1 MDLQAGK
8 TTRIYQCEDS
18 IEGILSGIYQ
28 AWDASYGHEFIRLTV
43 PALEENRN
51 FMLFSDYRNVVPEP
65 EQAEKVART
74 IRNKISVSVY
84 ETMIRA
90 LFSNHPQKADAV
102 YHILPAAFRMGE
114 KVLGNLADPY
124 MQAVF
129 EMSRYVGNEAHLY
142 LGFLR
147 FEELKNG
154 VMLAK
159 FQPKNDLLEIV
170 TPHFE
175 NRFGNENFIIYDT
188 RRGKAAFH
196 RCGYPFLIRQV
207 TTEEMEKFSELSEK
221 EENFQQLWK
230 LFFTTIAI
238 QERKNE
244 KLQRN
249 MMPLHY
255 RRYMTEW
262 KE

>member
-1 MDLQAGK
+1 MQLQAGK
-8 TTRIYQCEDS
+8 TTRIYQCENS

-28 AWDASYGHEFIRLTV
+28 AWDAAYGHEFIRLSV
-43 PALEENRN
+43 PDLEESPN
-51 FMLFSDYRNVVPEP
+51 FLLFSEYRTVITDP

-90 LFSNHPQKADAV
+90 LLSDNPQKADAV
-102 YHILPAAFRMGE
+102 YHMLPGALRMGE
-114 KVLGNLADPY
+114 RVLKHLADPY
-124 MQAVF
+124 VQAVF
-129 EMSRYVGNEAHLY
+129 EMDRYVGNETHRY
-142 LGFLR
+142 LQFLR

-159 FQPKNDLLEIV
+159 FQPNSDLLEAV

-175 NRFGNENFIIYDT
+175 NRFPQENFIIYDT
-188 RRGKAAFH
+188 GRGKASFH
-196 RCGYPFLIRQV
+196 RQGFPFIVRQV
-207 TTEEMEKFSELSEK
+207 TAEEMAQFSEFSGK
-221 EENFQQLWK
+221 EEKFQQLWK
-230 LFFTTIAI
+230 LFFTAIAVE
-238 QERKNE
+238 ERRNE

-249 MMPLHY
+249 LLPLHY